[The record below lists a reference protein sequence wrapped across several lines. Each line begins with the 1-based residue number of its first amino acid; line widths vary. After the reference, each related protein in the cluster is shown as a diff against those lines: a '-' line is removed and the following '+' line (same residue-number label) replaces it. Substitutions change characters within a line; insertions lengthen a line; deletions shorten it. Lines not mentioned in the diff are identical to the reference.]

1 MLVETLA
8 IAPARVHVLDGDD
21 HEEAVRGWTERGATY
36 SVRRIERHNLG
47 EVLEG
52 LAGPGDVL
60 VNVTVGVDSVA
71 LADWCQHSGVSY
83 VDSSIEP
90 WDDVAWDAEQ
100 PMRERT
106 EYAYHQVSRRYAAT
120 RWRKDGPSAVF
131 CHGANPGLVSHFA
144 KAALCDLADALGLD
158 FEAPS
163 DAGGWAALAERTGTR
178 VIHISE
184 RDTQVSS
191 EPKRPGEFV
200 NTWSVPGFLE
210 EASMPVEIGWGTHE
224 KALPPGA
231 VQHPSGP
238 RNAIYI
244 PRAAARAWIRSW
256 VPLGGAIDGIAIPHS
271 ESVTLSDYLTRRD
284 EDGRPAYRPTVVFS
298 YLPCDGAL
306 ASLHE
311 SVMRD
316 WQAPESERILNHD
329 IVEGRDE
336 LGVLL
341 LGHRLG
347 GWWYGS
353 QLDIHEARRLVPGNN
368 PTAIQVAAG
377 FSRPCSGSST
387 TRIAATWSRKRC
399 PTIKCSRWPGP
410 TSARWSARPPTGPR
424 SSGART
430 TSRSPVSTSKIPGSS
445 RTSSSAERGAAAE
458 AAGPPRVEATPRKEE
473 QRFRP
478 RSPRPIRPGRRAL
491 PRGVPPS
498 ACGRSAAER
507 SPAARAVR
515 HAARGRSSATP

>member
-1 MLVETLA
+1 MLMVGFGTIGQCLLPMLVETLA

-21 HEEAVRGWTERGATY
+21 HEDAVRGWTARGATY

-52 LAGPGDVL
+52 LAGRGDVL
-60 VNVTVGVDSVA
+60 VNVTVGVDSVE
-71 LADWCQHSGVSY
+71 LADWCQHFGVAY

-90 WDDVAWDAEQ
+90 WDDVAWDADQ

-120 RWRKDGPSAVF
+120 RWKKDGPSAVF

-158 FEAPS
+158 FDAPS

-184 RDTQVSS
+184 RDTQVSN

-224 KALPPGA
+224 KALPPGGL
-231 VQHPSGP
+231 QHPSGP

-284 EDGRPAYRPTVVFS
+284 EDGTPAYRPTVVFS

-377 FSRPCSGSST
+377 
-387 TRIAATWSRKRC
+387 ILAALLWIIDNPNRGYLE
-399 PTIKCSRWPGP
+399 PEALPHDHVL
-410 TSARWSARPPTGPR
+410 AVARPYLGPMVSAPTDWTPLER
-424 SSGART
+424 RQSYFEE
-430 TSRSPVSTSKIPGSS
+430 PGLDPEDPWQF
-445 RTSSSAERGAAAE
+445 TNFFLG
-458 AAGPPRVEATPRKEE
+458 
-473 QRFRP
+473 
-478 RSPRPIRPGRRAL
+478 
-491 PRGVPPS
+491 
-498 ACGRSAAER
+498 
-507 SPAARAVR
+507 
-515 HAARGRSSATP
+515 